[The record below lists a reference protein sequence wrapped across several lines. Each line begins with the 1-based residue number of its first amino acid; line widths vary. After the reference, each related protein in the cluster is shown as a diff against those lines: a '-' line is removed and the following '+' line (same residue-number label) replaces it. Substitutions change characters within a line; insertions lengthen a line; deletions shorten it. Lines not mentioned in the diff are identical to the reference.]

1 MLKCSQH
8 NWERHSNFR
17 AGDAC
22 SWGGQETSCW
32 GSPWAALGPRHSV
45 SERIEV
51 SPGHQNGDRK
61 EKKELPPTAI
71 QRGAPLQYLHRIW
84 TFVFPISCESLQ
96 PTLKD
101 TFLKVLIFAPFS
113 VPLYSEQSTRGKS
126 SAEIESNPSGRPRQE
141 KVSAWGH
148 HGKVPQGHGTH
159 RLQGQTSQE
168 TKVNSFEL
176 QSYEANNLLFI
187 FVSGRRSNVP
197 VQCGF
202 SFIGH

>member
-84 TFVFPISCESLQ
+84 TFVLSYFLRVTSADFERHIFKGPHFRSFFSTSLLW
-96 PTLKD
+96 TVNTRKE
-101 TFLKVLIFAPFS
+101 FS
-113 VPLYSEQSTRGKS
+113 RDWIKSIRKASTRRGLCVRPSWKS
-126 SAEIESNPSGRPRQE
+126 TARPRN
-141 KVSAWGH
+141 S
-148 HGKVPQGHGTH
+148 
-159 RLQGQTSQE
+159 QTSR
-168 TKVNSFEL
+168 TDIS
-176 QSYEANNLLFI
+176 
-187 FVSGRRSNVP
+187 RD
-197 VQCGF
+197 
-202 SFIGH
+202 